1 LEYPDYFLFG
11 KVTRAHGIKGE
22 LRVYLDVDEV
32 DYYQDLDLKQLWF
45 PEKGNIL
52 RPFELENIQFI
63 PNVNEAIIQLKNI
76 HSRTDAERWCG
87 KPFYLPDDLL
97 PELEDEDDFYYHD
110 IIGFQVID
118 HLLGNLGTLENYM
131 EMPAQ
136 DLLVVSYQDRELL
149 IPAVEVFIAEVN
161 FDTQTVHTSLP
172 EGYLDLFN

>member
-1 LEYPDYFLFG
+1 VEYPDYFLFG
-11 KVTRAHGIKGE
+11 KVIRAHGIKGE
-22 LRVYLDVDEV
+22 LRIYLDVD
-32 DYYQDLDLKQLWF
+32 DITYYQDLALNQLWF

-52 RPFELENIQFI
+52 RPMELEAIQFI

-87 KPFYLPDDLL
+87 KSFYLPDDLL
-97 PELEDEDDFYYHD
+97 PELDDDDFYYHD
-110 IIGFQVID
+110 IIGFHVKD
-118 HLLGNLGTLENYM
+118 HLLGELGTLDNFM

-149 IPAVEVFIAEVN
+149 IPVVDAFIAEVN
-161 FDTQTVHTSLP
+161 FDTRTVHTSLP